1 MYEDIFKSIRQAAE
15 KRRIPHY
22 ITADRTDGMFFPL
35 FCEGRL
41 IIPSSV
47 KTHGHSTRTVDA
59 KGHNWNDGEVIQVA
73 PRQHLLH
80 HWIMG
85 MPIRT
90 RQKGKERIE
99 GKIKQMP
106 GRG

>member
-41 IIPSSV
+41 SQNLRSFH
-47 KTHGHSTRTVDA
+47 KNS
-59 KGHNWNDGEVIQVA
+59 
-73 PRQHLLH
+73 
-80 HWIMG
+80 
-85 MPIRT
+85 
-90 RQKGKERIE
+90 
-99 GKIKQMP
+99 
-106 GRG
+106 